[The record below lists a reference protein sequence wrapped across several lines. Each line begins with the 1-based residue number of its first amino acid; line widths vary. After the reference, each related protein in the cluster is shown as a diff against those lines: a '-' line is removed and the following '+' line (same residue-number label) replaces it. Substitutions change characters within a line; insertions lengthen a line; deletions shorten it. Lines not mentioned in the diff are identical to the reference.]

1 MNPLDRIQS
10 YYDDFTSTDKELA
23 IYFINNPNDVV
34 TKTTDYLSKETKTS
48 KAAISRFCQK
58 IGYSGFSELR
68 YDLSRF
74 LVSRNS
80 SIDKETEGKDSIEA
94 ITELYSSYINQ
105 LNTFLNDEILHNL
118 AEDFLKASKVKII
131 GLNRSFNSA
140 NQMKQRLNRL
150 GYDCEAINDTQVIND
165 VFSIMNKDCFYIIF
179 TTTDNMRYYST
190 FINSI
195 DKKGGKLV
203 CVTMNQ
209 NLSFKKK
216 CDYFIT
222 LPRISKDSSMSFL
235 DDQPLFMVFIEI
247 LLNYIVKI
255 GS

>member
-23 IYFINNPNDVV
+23 IYFINNPHEVV
-34 TKTTDYLSKETKTS
+34 TKNTDYISKETKTS

-58 IGYSGFSELR
+58 IGYSGFSEFR

-74 LVSRNS
+74 LVSRN
-80 SIDKETEGKDSIEA
+80 DETSIEIEHKNA
-94 ITELYSSYINQ
+94 IESISDLYVNYINQ
-105 LNTFLNDEILHNL
+105 LNNYLNDEVLQNL
-118 AEDFLKASKVKII
+118 SKDFLEAKKIKII

-140 NQMKQRLNRL
+140 NQFKQRLNRL
-150 GYDCEAINDTQVIND
+150 GYDCEAINDIQGIND
-165 VFSIMNKDCFYIIF
+165 VMNLINKEYFIIMF
-179 TTTDNMRYYST
+179 TTTDNMHFYSPL
-190 FINSI
+190 INSL
-195 DKKGGKLV
+195 DKNGGKLV
-203 CVTMNQ
+203 CITMNQ
-209 NLSFKKK
+209 NLTFKKK

-247 LLNYIVKI
+247 LLNYIVKAN
-255 GS
+255 S